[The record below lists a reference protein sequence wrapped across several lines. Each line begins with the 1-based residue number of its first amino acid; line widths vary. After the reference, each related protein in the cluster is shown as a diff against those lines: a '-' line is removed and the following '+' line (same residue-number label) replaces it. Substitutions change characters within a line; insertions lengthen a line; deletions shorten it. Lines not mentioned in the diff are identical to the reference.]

1 MKVMQSL
8 EIIFFLLLSA
18 VLLVG
23 IAQKIHV
30 PYPLI
35 LILGG
40 AAISF
45 IPGIDNI
52 YFNPNLILMIFLPP
66 ILYYSAFGISFREF
80 QQNWGNIFSLALGLV
95 ALTTLVIGI
104 IFKWLF
110 PQFPWA
116 LAFAFGAIVS
126 PPDAVA
132 VTSILKRFN
141 INSRLMTLLEG
152 ESLINDASAI
162 VIYKITMV
170 ALLTGSSSLSEGSLE
185 FFYVVIGGI
194 FVGFALGLLFQMFS
208 RRYLEPVL
216 GVVFSFTIPYVTY
229 IVADILDVSGV
240 LAVVVSGLIGARILH
255 THQSSLRRVLGYA
268 VWDILIILLNCLV
281 FILIGLQIRTIAG
294 QMTIRQIII
303 YSGYALLI
311 AFAMSVV
318 RMIWV
323 YGRAAILYIKA
334 LRRRDSSQICPHI
347 LREAAIVGWAGMR
360 GIVSLAVA
368 LALPFTLPNGMP
380 LEGRN
385 EVVFIT
391 FVVILITLLVP
402 GLTLPMLIHWLKLHS
417 INKKDDEK
425 KIRKQLAQH
434 AEEVIGSLFES
445 RTIDQK
451 EYEFLK
457 IYFRSHHKV
466 LELAH
471 EVEENLSTIES
482 ARRKVIHFQRAK
494 LIEIWKMH
502 EIDDKLLL
510 HLENELDMLE
520 THIARAELKM

>member
-1 MKVMQSL
+1 MENL

-18 VLLVG
+18 ILLVG

-40 AAISF
+40 VAISF

-52 YFNPNLILMIFLPP
+52 YFDPHLVLMIFLPP

-80 QQNWGNIFSLALGLV
+80 QRNWKNIFSLALGLV
-95 ALTTLVIGI
+95 ALTTLVVGI

-110 PQFPWA
+110 PQFPWS

-126 PPDAVA
+126 PPDAIA

-141 INSRLMTLLEG
+141 INSRLITLLEG
-152 ESLINDASAI
+152 ESLVNDASAI
-162 VIYKITMV
+162 VIYKISMV
-170 ALLTGSSSLSEGSLE
+170 ALMTGSSSLSAGSFQ
-185 FFYVVIGGI
+185 FFYVVLGGI
-194 FVGFALGLLFQMFS
+194 AVGFVLGFLFQMFS
-208 RRYLEPVL
+208 KRYLEPVL

-240 LAVVVSGLIGARILH
+240 LAVVVNGLIGTRILR

-281 FILIGLQIRTIAG
+281 FILIGLQVRTIAHE
-294 QMTIRQIII
+294 MTLNQIMS
-303 YSGYALLI
+303 YSGYAFLI
-311 AFAMSVV
+311 AFAMCVV

-323 YGRAAILYIKA
+323 YGRAAILYMNA
-334 LRRRDSSQICPHI
+334 LNRRDSSRICPEI
-347 LREAAIVGWAGMR
+347 LRESAIIGWAGMR
-360 GIVSLAVA
+360 GFVSLAVA
-368 LALPFTLPNGMP
+368 LALPFTLSNGMP

-391 FVVILITLLVP
+391 FVVILITLVIP
-402 GLTLPMLIHWLKLHS
+402 GLTLPILIRRLKLQP
-417 INKKDDEK
+417 INKHENEK
-425 KIRKQLAQH
+425 RIRNQLTQH
-434 AEEVIGSLFES
+434 ADETIVSFFKS
-445 RTIDQK
+445 NMIDQK
-451 EYEFLK
+451 EYRFLK
-457 IYFRSHHKV
+457 SYFRSQHKA
-466 LELAH
+466 LQLAH
-471 EVEENLSTIES
+471 EIEGGVS
-482 ARRKVIHFQRAK
+482 NIETARRKVIHSQRSK
-494 LIEIWKMH
+494 LLEIWKKD
-502 EIDDKLLL
+502 EIDDQLLN

-520 THIARAELKM
+520 THIARAQLKN

>member
-1 MKVMQSL
+1 MENL
-8 EIIFFLLLSA
+8 EIIFFMLLSA

-23 IAQKIHV
+23 IAQKVHL
-30 PYPLI
+30 PYPI
-35 LILGG
+35 TLILGG

-45 IPGIDNI
+45 IPGINHI
-52 YFNPNLILMIFLPP
+52 YFDPNLVLMIFLPP

-80 QQNWGNIFSLALGLV
+80 QRDWRNIFSLALGLV
-95 ALTTLVIGI
+95 ALTTLVIGM

-126 PPDAVA
+126 PPDAIA

-141 INSRLMTLLEG
+141 IDSRLITLLEG

-162 VIYKITMV
+162 VIYKIALV
-170 ALLTGSSSLSEGSLE
+170 ALLTGSLSLSTGIWT
-185 FFYVVIGGI
+185 FFYVVVGGI
-194 FVGFALGLLFQMFS
+194 IVGFVLGLLFQEFS

-216 GVVFSFTIPYVTY
+216 GVVFSFIIPYVTY
-229 IVADILDVSGV
+229 IAADILEVSGV
-240 LAVVVSGLIGARILH
+240 LAVVVNGLIGARILH
-255 THQSSLRRVLGYA
+255 NHHSSLRRVLGYA

-281 FILIGLQIRTIAG
+281 FILIGLQVKTIAEEITLH
-294 QMTIRQIII
+294 QMIV

-311 AFAMSVV
+311 AFAMGVV

-323 YGRAAILYIKA
+323 YGRAAIFYINA
-334 LRRRDSSQICPHI
+334 LHHRHSSQICPQI

-360 GIVSLAVA
+360 GIVSLAIA

-380 LEGRN
+380 FEGRN

-391 FVVILITLLVP
+391 FVNILITLLIP
-402 GLTLPMLIHWLKLHS
+402 GLTLPALIRWLKLHS
-417 INKKDDEK
+417 VNKDYDEK
-425 KIRKQLAQH
+425 KIRNLLAQY
-434 AEEVIGSLFES
+434 AEEKIDFFLES
-445 RTIDQK
+445 KMINEN
-451 EYEFLK
+451 EYQFLK
-457 IYFRSHHKV
+457 NYFQLQHRA

-471 EVEENLSTIES
+471 EKILSNIES
-482 ARRKVIHFQRAK
+482 ARREVIHFQRSK

-502 EIDDKLLL
+502 EIDDNLLT

-520 THIARAELKM
+520 THTARAELKA

>member
-1 MKVMQSL
+1 MDNI
-8 EIIFFLLLSA
+8 EIIFFLLLAA

-23 IAQKIHV
+23 IAQKIKV
-30 PYPLI
+30 PYPLV

-40 AAISF
+40 AALSF
-45 IPGIDNI
+45 IPAIDNI
-52 YFNPNLILMIFLPP
+52 YFNPNLALMIFLPP

-80 QQNWGNIFSLALGLV
+80 QRNWKNIFSLALGLV
-95 ALTTLVIGI
+95 ALTTMVIGL
-104 IFKWLF
+104 IFKGLF
-110 PQFPWA
+110 PQYSWA

-132 VTSILKRFN
+132 VTSILKRFS
-141 INSRLMTLLEG
+141 INSRLTTLLEG

-170 ALLTGSSSLSEGSLE
+170 TLLTGSLSLGEGSWL
-185 FFYVVIGGI
+185 FFYVVAGGVC
-194 FVGFALGLLFQMFS
+194 VGLILGILFQMFS

-229 IVADILDVSGV
+229 IIADMLEVSGV
-240 LAVVVSGLIGARILH
+240 LAVVVNGLIGARLLH
-255 THQSSLRRVLGYA
+255 THHSSLRRVLGYA

-281 FILIGLQIRTIAG
+281 FILIGLQVRTIAG
-294 QMTIRQIII
+294 EMSPHQIML

-311 AFAMSVV
+311 AFSMCVV
-318 RMIWV
+318 RLIWV
-323 YGRAAILYIKA
+323 YARAAIFYVKA
-334 LRRRDSSQICPHI
+334 LPHRDSPLLCSQI
-347 LREAAIVGWAGMR
+347 LKEAAIIGWAGMR

-391 FVVILITLLVP
+391 FMVILITLLVP
-402 GLTLPMLIHWLKLHS
+402 GLTLPSLIRWLQLRA
-417 INKKDDEK
+417 IKDSDEK
-425 KIRKQLAQH
+425 KVRNQLA
-434 AEEVIGSLFES
+434 AYADERISFLLES
-445 RTIDQK
+445 KIID
-451 EYEFLK
+451 ENECLFLK
-457 IYFRSHHKV
+457 SYFHSQHQV

-471 EVEENLSTIES
+471 DTEQNLSNMEI
-482 ARRKVIHFQRAK
+482 ARRKIIHLQRSK
-494 LIEIWKMH
+494 LIEIWRTH
-502 EIDDKLLL
+502 EIDDKLLT

-520 THIARAELKM
+520 THTARAELKV

>member
-1 MKVMQSL
+1 MVNL

-30 PYPLI
+30 PYPI
-35 LILGG
+35 TLILGG

-45 IPGIDNI
+45 IPGTDNI
-52 YFNPNLILMIFLPP
+52 YFNPSLVLMIFLPP

-80 QQNWGNIFSLALGLV
+80 QRNWRNIFSLALGLV
-95 ALTTLVIGI
+95 ALTTIVIGV
-104 IFKWLF
+104 IFKWIF
-110 PQFPWA
+110 PQFSWP

-132 VTSILKRFN
+132 VTSILKRFD
-141 INSRLMTLLEG
+141 INSRLTTLLEG

-162 VIYKITMV
+162 VIYKISMV
-170 ALLTGSSSLSEGSLE
+170 ALLTGSLSLSEGSWE
-185 FFYVVIGGI
+185 FFYVVLGGVI
-194 FVGFALGLLFQMFS
+194 VGFVLGLLFQMFS

-229 IVADILDVSGV
+229 IVADILEVSGV
-240 LAVVVSGLIGARILH
+240 LAVVVNGLIGARILH
-255 THQSSLRRVLGYA
+255 THHSSLRRVLGYA

-281 FILIGLQIRTIAG
+281 FILIGLQVRTIAG
-294 QMTIRQIII
+294 ELTIHQMII

-311 AFAMSVV
+311 AFSMGVV

-323 YGRAAILYIKA
+323 YARAAISYINA
-334 LRRRDSSQICPHI
+334 LHQHGSSQLCPQI
-347 LREAAIVGWAGMR
+347 LKEAAIVGWAGMR

-391 FVVILITLLVP
+391 FVVILITLLIP
-402 GLTLPMLIHWLKLHS
+402 GLTLPALIRWLKLPPV
-417 INKKDDEK
+417 NDDNNEK
-425 KIRKQLAQH
+425 KVRKQLAQY
-434 AEEVIGSLFES
+434 AEEEIGFLLES
-445 RTIDQK
+445 KMLDEK
-451 EYEFLK
+451 EYQFLK
-457 IYFRSHHKV
+457 SYFHLQHKA
-466 LELAH
+466 LELSH
-471 EVEENLSTIES
+471 EAEHNLSNIEL
-482 ARRKVIHFQRAK
+482 ARRKIIHFQRSK

-502 EIDDKLLL
+502 EIDDKLLN

-520 THIARAELKM
+520 THTARAELKV